1 MSIPTCRCRRQLTAK
16 LVELHVGDRKL
27 VSRLAEIRQHIITLE
42 ELRAKLDTTR
52 GEYLRAEWDGG
63 SFRVRQVWDVSVMIE
78 DNHI

>member
-1 MSIPTCRCRRQLTAK
+1 M
-16 LVELHVGDRKL
+16 G
-27 VSRLAEIRQHIITLE
+27 RLAEIRQHIITLE

-63 SFRVRQVWDVSVMIE
+63 SFRVRQVWDASVMIE